1 VNWLLTQQGFW
12 AVLGT
17 IIGATVVSTTNIGI
31 QWWQRRQQRQIASMR
46 VAIDLRHWLGRVVG
60 RLYDT
65 QNWDS
70 SDGLGGKPHVRI
82 PRFRFERSL
91 DIVSTLDR
99 RTAREIFDLIH
110 EKNSRN
116 SGIAGTLEFQ
126 TEDEAIDEFRGSSAH
141 LCNLGL
147 ITYRKMAK
155 TLKWSV
161 EGLSARSE
169 EMIKKETERFQKLQD
184 DRTSFDNK
192 FFCGSADG
200 TADAQIPPKTD
211 TP

>member
-1 VNWLLTQQGFW
+1 
-12 AVLGT
+12 
-17 IIGATVVSTTNIGI
+17 
-31 QWWQRRQQRQIASMR
+31 MR
-46 VAIDLRHWLGRVVG
+46 VAIDLRHWLSRVVG

-70 SDGLGGKPHVRI
+70 SDGLGGAQHVRI

-99 RTAREIFDLIH
+99 RTAREIIDLIH

-116 SGIAGTLEFQ
+116 SGIAVTLEFQ
-126 TEDEAIDEFRGSSAH
+126 TEDEAVDEFRGSAAH

-155 TLKWSV
+155 TLKWSDG
-161 EGLSARSE
+161 GLTAPSE
-169 EMIKKETERFQKLQD
+169 EMIKKETERFQKLSD
-184 DRTSFDNK
+184 DRTAFNSK
-192 FFCGSADG
+192 FFDVSADG
-200 TADAQIPPKTD
+200 TAGAQISPKTD
-211 TP
+211 TL

>member
-1 VNWLLTQQGFW
+1 
-12 AVLGT
+12 
-17 IIGATVVSTTNIGI
+17 
-31 QWWQRRQQRQIASMR
+31 MR
-46 VAIDLRHWLGRVVG
+46 VAIDLRHWLSRVVG

-70 SDGLGGKPHVRI
+70 SDGHGGVAHVRI

-91 DIVSTLDR
+91 DLVSTLDR

-126 TEDEAIDEFRGSSAH
+126 SEDAIDEFRGSSAH

-155 TLKWSV
+155 TLKWSDG
-161 EGLSARSE
+161 GLPARSE
-169 EMIKKETERFQKLQD
+169 EMIKEETERFQKLKD
-184 DRTSFDNK
+184 DQASFNNE
-192 FFCGSADG
+192 FFGVSADG
-200 TADAQIPPKTD
+200 AANAEIPPKTS